1 MSTKKKAPAADGK
14 PHGRRSIAR
23 NRRARY
29 EFELLDRWEAGI
41 ALTGSEVKSCRAAAV
56 NLAEAYVRLKRREA
70 WLVGCRIAPYENA
83 GYAQH
88 DPMRERKLLLSREEL
103 RKMARGVEQRGLTL
117 VPTEVYFKGSRVKV
131 EVALG
136 RGKKL
141 HDKRETVKK
150 REQDRSARV
159 AKDV

>member
-1 MSTKKKAPAADGK
+1 MARKNKAPAETGK
-14 PHGRRSIAR
+14 AKARRQIAG
-23 NRRARY
+23 NRRARF

-56 NLAEAYVRLKRREA
+56 NLAEAFVRLRRGEA
-70 WLVGCRIAPYENA
+70 WLVGCRIAPYEHA

-88 DPMRERKLLLSREEL
+88 DPLRERKLLLHAEEL
-103 RKMARGVEQRGLTL
+103 RKIRKGVEQKGLTL
-117 VPTEVYFKGSRVKV
+117 VPTEMYFSGSKVKV
-131 EVALG
+131 AIALA

-150 REQDRSARV
+150 REQDRSARQ